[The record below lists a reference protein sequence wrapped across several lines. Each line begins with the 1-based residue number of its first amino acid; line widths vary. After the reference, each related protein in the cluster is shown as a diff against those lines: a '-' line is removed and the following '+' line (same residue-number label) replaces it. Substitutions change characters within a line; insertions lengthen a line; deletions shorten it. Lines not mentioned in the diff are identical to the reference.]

1 MDRIVERS
9 HPRVDR
15 WTFLETSH
23 GVVQQERR
31 RRPQAD
37 ERGWARVEQTDQE
50 GEEPRLVM
58 LETIRE
64 YGLEA
69 LATSGEI
76 EVTRYAHATYYLR
89 LSEKAQLEFDSPQQ
103 AVWLEGLEQE
113 HDNLRAALQWSLEQ
127 EKTEQNIEERREMA
141 LRLGG
146 ALQGFWRVRGYWSEG
161 LTFLQRALAGSERVA
176 APVRA
181 KAFSAAAN
189 LALRLGDDDRGEAL
203 CKESL
208 TLYRELEDKG
218 GIALALYRLGDFA
231 WRRGDLAKTRSLKEE
246 SYALSKQVG
255 DEYSIAWALFD
266 LAELANQQGEYAR
279 ARTLCKESLAIHR
292 QLRDKMGAAWSLY
305 LLARILFVSQGDPAT
320 ACSFL
325 EESLAISR
333 EVGDIYALATSL
345 WLSGHVLL
353 QQGDVE
359 GAGVLARE
367 STELSRKIGDQQG
380 RSEAL
385 SLLARVASVQGDYTT
400 ARALYEQSLAIVKKR
415 TYKCDI
421 ALYLEGLAGV
431 VAVQGEPAWAA
442 RLWGMAEA
450 LREAWGTP
458 LPPVYRADYEH
469 SVTDACAQLGKEAF
483 TTAWAEGRGMTPEQ
497 VLAERKSMSESIS
510 ALTALSSAAA
520 MSPSHAGL
528 TPREM

>member
-1 MDRIVERS
+1 
-9 HPRVDR
+9 
-15 WTFLETSH
+15 
-23 GVVQQERR
+23 
-31 RRPQAD
+31 
-37 ERGWARVEQTDQE
+37 
-50 GEEPRLVM
+50 
-58 LETIRE
+58 
-64 YGLEA
+64 
-69 LATSGEI
+69 
-76 EVTRYAHATYYLR
+76 
-89 LSEKAQLEFDSPQQ
+89 
-103 AVWLEGLEQE
+103 
-113 HDNLRAALQWSLEQ
+113 
-127 EKTEQNIEERREMA
+127 
-141 LRLGG
+141 
-146 ALQGFWRVRGYWSEG
+146 
-161 LTFLQRALAGSERVA
+161 
-176 APVRA
+176 
-181 KAFSAAAN
+181 
-189 LALRLGDDDRGEAL
+189 
-203 CKESL
+203 
-208 TLYRELEDKG
+208 
-218 GIALALYRLGDFA
+218 
-231 WRRGDLAKTRSLKEE
+231 
-246 SYALSKQVG
+246 
-255 DEYSIAWALFD
+255 
-266 LAELANQQGEYAR
+266 
-279 ARTLCKESLAIHR
+279 
-292 QLRDKMGAAWSLY
+292 
-305 LLARILFVSQGDPAT
+305 VSQGDPAT

-353 QQGDVE
+353 QQGDLE

-442 RLWGMAEA
+442 RLWGTAEA
-450 LREAWGTP
+450 LREAWGIP

-497 VLAERKSMSESIS
+497 VLAERESMSESIS

-520 MSPSHAGL
+520 TSPSHAGL
-528 TPREM
+528 TPREMDVLILLAQGMTSAHIAEQLIIGVVTVNFHVRSIYSKLGVTSRSAVTRYALEHQLV